1 MISFRLLS
9 DSTVDEI
16 ETTHRAGN
24 SSSFKLKVFFFPFK
38 QGHKGEAE
46 KREDIIFSA
55 LFLCRIDV
63 SKN

>member
-24 SSSFKLKVFFFPFK
+24 SSSFKLKVLFFLSNRVTKVK
-38 QGHKGEAE
+38 QRRG
-46 KREDIIFSA
+46 RT
-55 LFLCRIDV
+55 LFFLPCFYAG
-63 SKN
+63 